1 MKYFINIKNL
11 SKMVNLKQC
20 FNLIKKDKNFQKG
33 FLTLIGGGI
42 LNFLIGAVY
51 SISTLAVYEISYIK
65 AKGGSIDIYH
75 LTFYWPLEMF
85 FQCIAAFIS
94 GTVYKKIGLHL
105 TNIIGIIILLIGYL
119 LMYISTSLFQD
130 LTSVILSGIGTGII
144 LYPSTTNAIEWFK
157 NRNGLIVGIMESMIS
172 FGSFFFCL
180 LGEKVINKNGVE
192 SNDVDNL
199 YDFEIGKKFKD
210 FLIILIFCIII
221 GTILSFFLMS
231 EKKRSEKEEYYTFQK
246 EINNINKNEQ
256 EKTKENENNDKDIN
270 KQKIQKDLIDEN
282 KSNNENKESKDDN
295 NINNKKEELID
306 NQLNEE
312 INPKIQNNN
321 NNANKNDERAIN
333 KLQKNQHEEIP
344 VQENND
350 NSYDNT
356 NIDSKKSKENNNQKV
371 IRKLIK
377 LSIKSKRLI
386 LFVIIVVLQIPIGSM
401 AFALYREIGEYK
413 KIDIKYLQLVGSFTF
428 ILECLS
434 SFVFGVL
441 CDYITIKNLLFFING
456 VGTVFGFLY
465 CFTFKNGFIFF
476 LVQILLS
483 FSSGG
488 YYPVK
493 DFFLLKVFPKEIY
506 IELNSYVSLLVATS
520 INIWTSVSY
529 FVLSLIENKDTGFWI
544 LFTSFGIL
552 SLIGFILNFFT
563 NEEEINLRERMK

>member
-1 MKYFINIKNL
+1 
-11 SKMVNLKQC
+11 MVNLKQC
-20 FNLIKKDKNFQKG
+20 FNLIKKDKNFKKG

-94 GTVYKKIGLHL
+94 GTVYKKIGLHF
-105 TNIIGIIILLIGYL
+105 TNIIGIIILLLGYL
-119 LMYISTSLFQD
+119 LMYISKSLFQD
-130 LTSVILSGIGTGII
+130 LTSVILSGVGTGII

-180 LGEKVINKNGVE
+180 LGEKVINKYGVE
-192 SNDVDNL
+192 SNDVNNL
-199 YDFEIGKKFKD
+199 YDYEIGKKFKD
-210 FLIILIFCIII
+210 FLIILIFCIIV
-221 GTILSFFLMS
+221 GSILSFFLMS

-246 EINNINKNEQ
+246 EINNINKIEQ
-256 EKTKENENNDKDIN
+256 ENKKENDNNVNNDDIN
-270 KQKIQKDLIDEN
+270 KQKIQKDLIEED
-282 KSNNENKESKDDN
+282 NENKNNKENKENIENKEDNN

-312 INPKIQNNN
+312 INQKIQNNN
-321 NNANKNDERAIN
+321 NNANKNDETVIN
-333 KLQKNQHEEIP
+333 KLSNNQHEEIP
-344 VQENND
+344 VQEENNSP
-350 NSYDNT
+350 NNNV
-356 NIDSKKSKENNNQKV
+356 NIESKKSKENNNQKV

-386 LFVIIVVLQIPIGSM
+386 LFVIIVVLQIPVGSM

-456 VGTVFGFLY
+456 VGTIFGFLY

-506 IELNSYVSLLVATS
+506 IELNSYVSLLVDTS

-529 FVLSLIENKDTGFWI
+529 FVLSLIENKDIGFWI

-552 SLIGFILNFFT
+552 SLIGFVLNFFT

>member
-1 MKYFINIKNL
+1 
-11 SKMVNLKQC
+11 MVNLKQF

-33 FLTLIGGGI
+33 FLTIIGGGI

-65 AKGGSIDIYH
+65 AKGASIDIYH

-94 GTVYKKIGLHL
+94 GTVYKKIGLHF
-105 TNIIGIIILLIGYL
+105 TNIIGIIILLLGYL
-119 LMYISTSLFQD
+119 LMYISKSLFQD
-130 LTSVILSGIGTGII
+130 LISVILSGVGTGII

-180 LGEKVINKNGVE
+180 LGEKVINKYGVE
-192 SNDVDNL
+192 SNDVNNL
-199 YDFEIGKKFKD
+199 YDYEIGKKFKD
-210 FLIILIFCIII
+210 FLIILIFCIIV
-221 GTILSFFLMS
+221 GAILSFFLMS

-246 EINNINKNEQ
+246 EINNINKIEQ
-256 EKTKENENNDKDIN
+256 ENKKENDNNVNNDDIN
-270 KQKIQKDLIDEN
+270 KQKIQKDLIEED
-282 KSNNENKESKDDN
+282 NENKNNKENKENIENKEDNN

-312 INPKIQNNN
+312 INQKIQNNN
-321 NNANKNDERAIN
+321 NNANKNDETIIN
-333 KLQKNQHEEIP
+333 KLSNNQHEEIP
-344 VQENND
+344 VQDENDSPN
-350 NSYDNT
+350 NNV
-356 NIDSKKSKENNNQKV
+356 NIESKKAKENNNQKV

-456 VGTVFGFLY
+456 VGTIFGFLY

-552 SLIGFILNFFT
+552 SLIGFVLNFFT